1 MSSQSTGLRPWRQR
15 WNALFQDH
23 EIFIRTHGHVRFVRV
38 SAVWQKRVALIA
50 AAVLLAWAAVTIA
63 IFVNQLLS
71 ADERAEVAR
80 KQAAATAA
88 EARIAQY
95 RDRVGEIAAD
105 LDERQAQL
113 EEWQKTYFGAEALP
127 AATDDDKTGA
137 AADKPPETNTLKTS
151 AVDPRLPPEAQAL
164 ARIEARQEVF
174 SARLLAA
181 VGARAAKAEG
191 AV

>member
-1 MSSQSTGLRPWRQR
+1 MSAPDIALPMVSLLPWLDVAGLSVFAASGALAAARQR
-15 WNALFQDH
+15 LD
-23 EIFIRTHGHVRFVRV
+23 FVG
-38 SAVWQKRVALIA
+38 ACFFALITA
-50 AAVLLAWAAVTIA
+50 TVLFAWAAVTVA

-127 AATDDDKTGA
+127 AAADDDKTGA

-151 AVDPRLPPEAQAL
+151 AVDPRLPPV
-164 ARIEARQEVF
+164 RQLY
-174 SARLLAA
+174 R
-181 VGARAAKAEG
+181 
-191 AV
+191 